1 MKKLTLEAFSATVF
15 SRDEFAIT
23 NSENFHL
30 AEKLLVTNSKQELVL
45 IANIFTVRKKHSDLI
60 VIAFVWKGA
69 IKKALT
75 CKIKEIFDS
84 GEEFRVNF
92 LGNGLKK
99 IGIRDEKELTEK
111 FPSTKELII
120 LLNNTNRTVD
130 ITIPDEMST
139 PKVFSSV

>member
-15 SRDEFAIT
+15 ARDEFAIA

-30 AEKLLVTNSKQELVL
+30 VEKLLVTNNKQEPV
-45 IANIFTVRKKHSDLI
+45 IMANIFTVGKRHSDLI
-60 VIAFVWKGA
+60 VIAFVWKDL
-69 IKKALT
+69 IKEALT
-75 CKIKEIFDS
+75 QKIKEIFDS

-99 IGIRDEKELTEK
+99 IGIRDEEELTEK

-120 LLNNTNRTVD
+120 LLNNTNRNVDVD
-130 ITIPDEMST
+130 IPDKIAM
-139 PKVFSSV
+139 PKVFS